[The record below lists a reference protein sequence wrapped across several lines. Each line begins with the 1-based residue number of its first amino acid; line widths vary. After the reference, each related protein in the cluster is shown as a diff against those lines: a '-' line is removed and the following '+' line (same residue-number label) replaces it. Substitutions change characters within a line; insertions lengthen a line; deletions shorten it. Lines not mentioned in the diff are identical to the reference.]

1 MSADRVFRCSWA
13 RGLVYSLLSAT
24 LTVPLVQRG
33 DMDTVSDEF
42 DVFSRASFDEVRS
55 CPCPDSPRLSH
66 AT

>member
-1 MSADRVFRCSWA
+1 MSADRGTTCSRA
-13 RGLVYSLLSAT
+13 IGRVYSLLSAM
-24 LTVPLVQRG
+24 LTIPLMQRG

-55 CPCPDSPRLSH
+55 SPCPDSPRLSH